1 MQPTYT
7 PPIPVIGNHPAG
19 CSCTTCVG
27 ARKRLL
33 ASPFVQGLISDLS
46 VLHEQFYKAT
56 EKPIPAPELEAR
68 VLALTD
74 ELATAKEDSRVIKR
88 ALEQSRKISQ
98 EREKQLAE
106 EKRLHGLSKMSD
118 ANARGTL
125 QQIHT
130 ELGGD
135 PDEPALTKV
144 QKLRRECIE
153 RGVACEHNAAEVVRL
168 AEQGRDAALEKFRV
182 EQDAAVRHAKEVIRL
197 GQENG
202 ALREELQRVNLQLDN
217 RKEDC
222 DALLSDKAELTKQL
236 GLADGQVMAQ
246 VEQVRRVTFEGTLQ
260 TIVASVLVAVAA
272 FLVGRWAR

>member
-1 MQPTYT
+1 MKEKQGRDAHGRFLPTT
-7 PPIPVIGNHPAG
+7 
-19 CSCTTCVG
+19 
-27 ARKRLL
+27 
-33 ASPFVQGLISDLS
+33 SP
-46 VLHEQFYKAT
+46 
-56 EKPIPAPELEAR
+56 LEAKI
-68 VLALTD
+68 
-74 ELATAKEDSRVIKR
+74 ATLKAD
-88 ALEQSRKISQ
+88 
-98 EREKQLAE
+98 LAE
-106 EKRLHGLSKMSD
+106 TQRLYNLSKMSD

-125 QQIHT
+125 QQIRT

-144 QKLRRECIE
+144 QKLLRECIE
-153 RGVACEHNAAEVVRL
+153 RGVACEHNAAEVVRLAEALRL

-202 ALREELQRVNLQLDN
+202 ALREELQHVNLQLDN

-236 GLADGQVMAQ
+236 GLADEQVMAQ

>member
-46 VLHEQFYKAT
+46 VLT
-56 EKPIPAPELEAR
+56 N
-68 VLALTD
+68 ALN
-74 ELATAKEDSRVIKR
+74 E
-88 ALEQSRKISQ
+88 SRKISQ

-125 QQIHT
+125 QQIRT

-144 QKLRRECIE
+144 QKLLRECIE

-168 AEQGRDAALEKFRV
+168 AEALRLAEQGRQEALKSRDLFRGDLTAANNRERALER
-182 EQDAAVRHAKEVIRL
+182 DRDI
-197 GQENG
+197 
-202 ALREELQRVNLQLDN
+202 
-217 RKEDC
+217 
-222 DALLSDKAELTKQL
+222 LLSDKAELTKQL

-246 VEQVRRVTFEGTLQ
+246 VEQVRRATFEGTLQ